1 MKKREAQH
9 RTGSTLA
16 SLSLACALAA
26 TLGLTG
32 CRGDRAEDPPRQF
45 FPDMDDQQKW
55 KPQTQTQFFA
65 DGRSMRQPAA
75 NTVAFSRFALSPQTL
90 EGNPAW
96 ASSFIADRADLLKS
110 DDAVFTGKDA
120 SGAYL
125 EKIPVAVDRAM
136 LERGQN
142 RFNIYCAACHGM
154 AGDGKGMVGQQWSY
168 PLPTFHDDKY
178 LNRSEDPNIPQWR
191 DGYLFR
197 TAREGVWTPD
207 GTQNK
212 MPGYAH
218 ALNVHDAWAVIAYI
232 RALQESHRGTRD
244 DVPAAQLATIDA
256 AAKAAADAKAAAE
269 QASADKAAADKAAA
283 DAAKAQPATPAEKP
297 AEKPAD
303 NPESGKG
310 GAQ

>member
-1 MKKREAQH
+1 MNKREAQH
-9 RTGSTLA
+9 RAGTALA
-16 SLSLACALAA
+16 SLSLACGLAA

-55 KPQTQTQFFA
+55 RPQTQTQFYA
-65 DGRSMRQPAA
+65 DGRAMRQPAA
-75 NTVAFSRFALSPQTL
+75 NTVAFARVAPSRQTL
-90 EGNPAW
+90 ESKPEW
-96 ASSFIADRADLLKS
+96 ASAILGERTDLLQA
-110 DDAVFTGKDA
+110 DDAVYTGKDA
-120 SGAYL
+120 SGQYL

-154 AGDGKGMVGQQWSY
+154 AGDGKGMVGRQWSY
-168 PLPTFHDDKY
+168 PLPNFHDDKY
-178 LNRSEDPNIPQWR
+178 VVRSEDPAIPQWR
-191 DGYLFR
+191 DGYIFH
-197 TAREGVWTPD
+197 TARNGVWSPD

-218 ALNVHDAWAVIAYI
+218 ALDAHDAWAVVAYI
-232 RALQESHRGTRD
+232 RVLQESERGTKD
-244 DVPAAQLATIDA
+244 DVPAAQLASIDA

-269 QASADKAAADKAAA
+269 KAAADKAG
-283 DAAKAQPATPAEKP
+283 AEKP

-303 NPESGKG
+303 SKPEAGKG

>member
-9 RTGSTLA
+9 RTGPALA

-55 KPQTQTQFFA
+55 RPQSQTQFYA

-75 NTVAFSRFALSPQTL
+75 NTVAFSRSPMTSQVL

-96 ASSFIADRADLLKS
+96 ASSLLADRADLLRA
-110 DDAVFTGKDA
+110 DDAAFTGKDA
-120 SGAYL
+120 SGLYL

-154 AGDGKGMVGQQWSY
+154 AGDGKGLVGQQWSY
-168 PLPTFHDDKY
+168 PIPSFHDDKY
-178 LNRSEDPNIPQWR
+178 LTRSEDPNVPQWR
-191 DGYLFR
+191 DGYLFH
-197 TAREGVWTPD
+197 TARNGVWSPD

-218 ALNVHDAWAVIAYI
+218 ALNVHDAWAVIAYV
-232 RALQESHRGTRD
+232 RALQESQRGTKD
-244 DVPAAQLATIDA
+244 DVPANQLAAIDA

-269 QASADKAAADKAAA
+269 QAASPS
-283 DAAKAQPATPAEKP
+283 AQPVPAD
-297 AEKPAD
+297 KPAD
-303 NPESGKG
+303 KPESGKG